1 MDRSVGMPMNV
12 PVLMTGIFRLL
23 GWNNVDVAVPDARF
37 GNERIGKAPDGFD
50 GAPQEHRLE
59 TIVAV
64 HMRMHLGDHQIPVLV
79 LKFGKPHRELPL
91 MMVVDVARDPN
102 AERSRRRV
110 LEFLP

>member
-1 MDRSVGMPMNV
+1 MDRPVCMPMNA
-12 PVLMTGIFRLL
+12 PMLMTGMIQVL
-23 GWNNVDVAVPDARF
+23 GRNDVDVAVTDAGF
-37 GNERIGKAPDGFD
+37 GDERIGKTSDGFD

-59 TIVAV
+59 TVVSV
-64 HMRMHLGDHQIPVLV
+64 HMRMHLGDHEIPVLV
-79 LKFGKPHRELPL
+79 LKFSKPHRELPL